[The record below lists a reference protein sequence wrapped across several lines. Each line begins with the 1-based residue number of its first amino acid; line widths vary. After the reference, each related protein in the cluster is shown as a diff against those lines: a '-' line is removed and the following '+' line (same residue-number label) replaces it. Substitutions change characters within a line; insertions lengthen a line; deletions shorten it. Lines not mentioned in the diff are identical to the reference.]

1 MYICIYVFK
10 FHSNSVARRFKDP
23 QGRKISKEEQ
33 LLASQSMDAEAS
45 PFESSETVASF
56 LASTPL
62 LIESW
67 RLCSVAN
74 TTPGTAF
81 ESQQIGDVGYF
92 ALSGG
97 EECLSFRNLVALET
111 AGHGLFPPL
120 SNNNNNN
127 HNNIINGE
135 EEAVMVHA
143 GLLKLFVSLRCSQT
157 FQDQVSALIE
167 KSKSIV
173 ITGHSIG
180 GTTASLCALW
190 LLSYLRSISSTLPV
204 LCITFGSPLLGN
216 TSLSRAILRE
226 RWGGNFFHVVSKY
239 DIMPRLLLAPI
250 ESCSTQVLH
259 FLVQCF
265 QRFRNIGVHVQLR
278 DEEKAALS
286 SFVSAY
292 LRASSSQEG
301 EERESSSS
309 SSSSMSYCP
318 FGSYLF
324 CSQEGA
330 VCVENAESV
339 MTMMHLMFMPAE
351 ANPMCCIQDHLN
363 YGDYVDK
370 ISSQFLKT
378 SFMQQDELPES
389 SYEAGVALAL
399 QSLGINSHEPAA
411 APAKECLKIARR
423 LGRTQSLNCA
433 NLAVRLSKYTPHR
446 AEIEWYMASCNESG
460 EQLGYYDAFKQRDS
474 SKKGNRVNMNRHMLA
489 AFWDGVIKMME
500 TNELPHDFHR
510 RAKWVNA
517 SQFYKLL
524 VEPLDIAEYYRTG
537 MHRVKGHYLA
547 HGRERRFEI
556 FDRWWKE
563 ISINDQKQSRSRS
576 KFAGLTQ
583 DSCFWAKVEEAREWL
598 TNFRSETDTR
608 NLHFLWE
615 NINKF
620 DSHAT
625 SLVQRKEV
633 SKDVLA
639 KNSSYMKW
647 QQEFADLRS
656 QHY

>member
-1 MYICIYVFK
+1 MYVYMY
-10 FHSNSVARRFKDP
+10 SNSIQTLAGHFKDP
-23 QGRKISKEEQ
+23 KRRKIRKEE

-74 TTPGTAF
+74 TTPGAAF
-81 ESQQIGDVGYF
+81 VSHQIGDVGYF
-92 ALSGG
+92 ALSG
-97 EECLSFRNLVALET
+97 EEDQCLSFRNLVALEN

-157 FQDQVSALIE
+157 FQDQMSALTE

-190 LLSYLRSISSTLPV
+190 LLSSLQSVSSTPSV

-216 TSLSRAILRE
+216 ASLSRAILRE

-250 ESCSTQVLH
+250 ESCSAQVLH
-259 FLVQCF
+259 FLLQCF
-265 QRFRNIGVHVQLR
+265 QHFRNLGVHVQLR

-292 LRASSSQEG
+292 LRASSLQEG
-301 EERESSSS
+301 EERESSSN
-309 SSSSMSYCP
+309 MSYCP

-330 VCVENAESV
+330 VCVENAVSV

-423 LGRTQSLNCA
+423 LGRTPSLNCA

-446 AEIEWYMASCNESG
+446 AEIEWYMASCDESG
-460 EQLGYYDAFKQRDS
+460 EQLGYYDAFKHRGS
-474 SKKGNRVNMNRHMLA
+474 SKKGNRVNMNRLMLA

-517 SQFYKLL
+517 SQFYMLL

-537 MHRVKGHYLA
+537 MHHVKGHYLA

-563 ISINDQKQSRSRS
+563 RSINDQKQSRSRS

-608 NLHFLWE
+608 KLHSLWE
-615 NINKF
+615 SINNF
-620 DSHAT
+620 DSYAAG
-625 SLVQRKEV
+625 LVQRKEV
-633 SKDVLA
+633 SKDVMA

-647 QQEFADLRS
+647 LQELADLRS